1 MSSLI
6 TVIIL
11 LVVLANVIRQEKG
24 IATIQLGK
32 EEIKLSLF
40 TGDIKVY
47 VEKSKK

>member
-24 IATIQLGK
+24 KATIQIGK
-32 EEIKLSLF
+32 EEIKLVLF
-40 TGDIKVY
+40 RGDINVY